1 MDNPQYYQPL
11 SHALHAPVVATS
23 HSSPRQ
29 SYAHYAPHQ
38 QPPVTNGAGSGHREE
53 EEEEDD
59 DDEDVV
65 EEELDHHDADHL
77 HQSASSHSSPRVN
90 AAQSQSSSAGCVLP
104 NRDSSSRPPLT
115 SLSFRKR
122 GRYPYLCRLQAT
134 CPPTGADPLRC
145 QRRWHGEAQ
154 ARPPSWLPQPQ
165 TPGFLGKRDEGSS
178 QLAAP
183 RLLSVPPC
191 PRCEHVAAEPAILR
205 VPVASPKPLL
215 RVLQRG
221 GRTGCT
227 QYSVCFTAMFAE
239 RPCYPHNR
247 RRRLL
252 WS

>member
-11 SHALHAPVVATS
+11 SHALHAPVVTTS

-38 QPPVTNGAGSGHREE
+38 QLPVTNGAGSGHREE

-59 DDEDVV
+59 DDEEVV
-65 EEELDHHDADHL
+65 EEELDHHDADHP

-104 NRDSSSRPPLT
+104 DRDSSLRPALT

-122 GRYPYLCRLQAT
+122 GCCRLGGLQT
-134 CPPTGADPLRC
+134 PCPPTGADPLRC
-145 QRRWHGEAQ
+145 HRRWHREAQ

-165 TPGFLGKRDEGSS
+165 TQSFLGQCDKGSG

-183 RLLSVPPC
+183 GLLPIPPS
-191 PRCEHVAAEPAILR
+191 PGCEHVAAEPAILR
-205 VPVASPKPLL
+205 VPMASPEPLL
-215 RVLQRG
+215 RVLQCG
-221 GRTGCT
+221 GRTCCT
-227 QYSVCFTAMFAE
+227 
-239 RPCYPHNR
+239 
-247 RRRLL
+247 
-252 WS
+252 